1 MKMKISIVLA
11 VVFLL
16 AGFAHANYIEFN
28 GDMETGGGLGVPPS
42 GVEWNGAGTI
52 NVSSDVPVGGGS
64 QSIVST
70 TSSIL
75 TFWAVGL
82 TENTDYIFEF
92 DWKGS
97 GVVANVYAYPGA
109 NWIEVQRNVFWS
121 AYTDFLAGN
130 IPDPETNWTHATA
143 YGLGVGVPTAYGP
156 DPWILSTG
164 AGQNTLKITLGVVPG
179 TVYLDNVTLS
189 EVPEPATMIL
199 LGLGAALL
207 RRKK

>member
-1 MKMKISIVLA
+1 MKISIVLA

-28 GDMETGGGLGVPPS
+28 GDMETGGGSGVPPS
-42 GVEWNGAGTI
+42 GVEWNGAGTL
-52 NVSSDVPVGGGS
+52 NVSGDVPVGGGS
-64 QSIVST
+64 QSIVAST
-70 TSSIL
+70 GAQL

-82 TENTDYIFEF
+82 TENTDYVLDFY
-92 DWKGS
+92 WKGS
-97 GVVANVYAYPGA
+97 GVVVNAYAYPG
-109 NWIEVQRNVFWS
+109 NVWIGEWPQANVFWS

-156 DPWILSTG
+156 DPWIYSTG
-164 AGQNTLKITLGVVPG
+164 AGQNTLRLTMNVVPG

-189 EVPEPATMIL
+189 DVPEPATMLL